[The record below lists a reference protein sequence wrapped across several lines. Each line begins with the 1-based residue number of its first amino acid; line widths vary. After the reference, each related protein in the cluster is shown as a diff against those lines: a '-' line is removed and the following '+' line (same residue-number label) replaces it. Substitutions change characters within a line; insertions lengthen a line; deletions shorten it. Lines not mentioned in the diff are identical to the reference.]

1 MRYELVTVNKN
12 WTEAQYHCYERYMEL
27 AMISDRTEYLALQ
40 AYIEQVATATGQLI
54 CCSTLMLQFGGGGY
68 FTPRRSFYPVV
79 PKLLRIVRKV
89 FVTFPEY
96 IWGKN
101 AEKIQ
106 ISPLVFPILQL
117 ENGHPTK
124 ESSKILC

>member
-54 CCSTLMLQFGGGGY
+54 CCSTLMLQFGGGV
-68 FTPRRSFYPVV
+68 FYPQTLFL
-79 PKLLRIVRKV
+79 PCC
-89 FVTFPEY
+89 PETAS
-96 IWGKN
+96 N
-101 AEKIQ
+101 CEKGFCHF
-106 ISPLVFPILQL
+106 S
-117 ENGHPTK
+117 
-124 ESSKILC
+124 